1 MIARFSILA
10 ASLFLF
16 ACGGTSQQPAPA
28 STNDQSQA
36 KKQVTQ
42 QLKPQQFAQLLSE
55 KSDAVVLD
63 VRTPQEVADGV
74 IECNEVHYDF
84 YESDFRDR
92 LKTMDHDT
100 PVFVY
105 CAVGGRS
112 GQAMDF
118 LQREGFSEV
127 YNLDGGIRAW
137 TANGLGT
144 EKCD

>member
-1 MIARFSILA
+1 MIVRISFLA

-16 ACGGTSQQPAPA
+16 ACGGTSQQPAAA
-28 STNDQSQA
+28 SSTDKADA
-36 KKQVTQ
+36 KKQVVQ
-42 QLKPQQFAQLLSE
+42 QLKPQQYAQLMAE
-55 KSDAVVLD
+55 KNNAVVLD

-84 YESDFRDR
+84 YDSDFRDR
-92 LKTMDHDT
+92 IKTLDHDA

-118 LQREGFSEV
+118 MQREGFSEI

-137 TANGLGT
+137 IANGMST